1 MRGEIVSEEQIELA
15 RLVHDAGDD
24 GDEKPEAEGRR
35 QFHSA
40 ALRMASHSRS
50 ACASRGE
57 TSGYS
62 GSAPILVR
70 IFQERAH
77 LRPSARFG
85 FTATPGTS
93 GRRKPSAGPSSRA
106 QVAGTEIHAS

>member
-62 GSAPILVR
+62 GGGPILVG

-77 LRPSARFG
+77 LRLWGSWAFS
-85 FTATPGTS
+85 ATPGTS
-93 GRRKPSAGPSSRA
+93 GRRNAFAGPSSRA
-106 QVAGTEIHAS
+106 KVAA